1 MQAVKGLGAFSENPG
16 PFSQLM
22 HNSFLTP
29 VPEDLI
35 PSSDLHKYRYT
46 YGTHAY
52 KTLIPNMCW

>member
-35 PSSDLHKYRYT
+35 PSHR
-46 YGTHAY
+46 HAY
-52 KTLIPNMCW
+52 RQNTGAH